1 MIWKLLPIVALSGCS
16 IFGNSPAAP
25 QVDPVEDVRVME
37 RSPVYHPPM
46 PNRITSLPVEW
57 TVLTPDTMQE
67 YLDDLNDGNAPSNA
81 FYGLTSKGYE
91 NLSGNMA
98 EVKRYIRQALS
109 IIEYYRKLDEEDSD
123 EQSDRDAEA
132 P

>member
-1 MIWKLLPIVALSGCS
+1 
-16 IFGNSPAAP
+16 
-25 QVDPVEDVRVME
+25 
-37 RSPVYHPPM
+37 
-46 PNRITSLPVEW
+46 
-57 TVLTPDTMQE
+57 MQE
-67 YLDDLNDGNAPSNA
+67 YLDDLNEGSAPSNA

-109 IIEYYRKLDEEDSD
+109 IIEYYRKLDKEDSD